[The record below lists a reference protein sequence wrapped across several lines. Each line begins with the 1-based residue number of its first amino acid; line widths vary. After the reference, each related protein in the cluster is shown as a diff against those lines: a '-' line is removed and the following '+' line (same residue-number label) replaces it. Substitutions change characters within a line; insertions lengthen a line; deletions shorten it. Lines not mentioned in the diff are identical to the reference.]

1 MTDAI
6 VRSIVDYT
14 NQKGAD
20 IAAGK
25 LKIKKNEKKWKKEKI
40 NYSLIFFR

>member
-1 MTDAI
+1 MTDAV
-6 VRSIVDYT
+6 VRSIVDHT

-25 LKIKKNEKKWKKEKI
+25 LKIKKKRHMKKK
-40 NYSLIFFR
+40 NNSLIFF